1 MREELAKFEIGEV
14 MLSYL
19 HVKNL
24 ALIEE
29 AEIDFSE
36 GLNILTGETG
46 AGKSIVIGSVS
57 LALGG
62 KFSRDMLR
70 EGADYGLVELVFQVT
85 RESQQKRLLELGVI
99 LEEDQVIISRKILD
113 KRSINKINGETVSL
127 SQLKEAASVLIDIHG
142 QHEHQ
147 SLLQRKKHLEILDE
161 FSKEELGPVKEELS
175 QAYHHWRE
183 LSEKQREARLD
194 EESRLREISLLEFQL
209 HEIEEACPELGEDEV
224 LEQQYRRMT
233 HGKRIL
239 EAAGAAY
246 SMTGYE
252 EPQAAGG
259 MLGHALRELQSVAD
273 YDEELSPL
281 LDQLTD
287 IDALLNDFNR
297 DMAEY
302 LTSLEFSSETF
313 YQTEERLNTLNQL
326 KAKYGKTLEEVF
338 AWQEKSR
345 ERLERLLDYDGYLA
359 RLEGELEEEEKR
371 LSKLCHEASEI
382 RKRGAKR
389 LCGAIREHLVD
400 LNFLDVKFEM
410 HFEALEGY
418 TALGRDDVEFLIS
431 VNPGEPLRPLMKIAS
446 GGELSRIMLAIKTV
460 LADKDDIDA
469 VIFDE
474 IDVGI
479 SGRTAQRVSEKMML
493 IGKTRQVI
501 CITHLAQIAAMADS
515 HYRIKKMVK
524 NGETRTEIR
533 KLKEAEEIEELARI
547 LGGAEITDAVMK
559 NAEEMKRLAEGK
571 KSHT

>member
-1 MREELAKFEIGEV
+1 
-14 MLSYL
+14 MLTHL

-46 AGKSIVIGSVS
+46 AGKSIVIGSVG
-57 LALGG
+57 LALGD
-62 KFSRDMLR
+62 KLSRDMIR
-70 EGADYGLVELVFQVT
+70 EGADYGLVELVFQVS
-85 RESQQKRLLELGVI
+85 RESQRKRLLELGVVP
-99 LEEDQVIISRKILD
+99 EEDQVIISRKILD
-113 KRSINKINGETVSL
+113 KRSMNRINGETVSL
-127 SQLKEAASVLIDIHG
+127 SQLKETASVLIDIHG

-147 SLLQRKKHLEILDE
+147 SLLQKKKHLEILDE
-161 FSKEELGPVKEELS
+161 FSKEELEPVKAELVKAYHRFKELS
-175 QAYHHWRE
+175 K
-183 LSEKQREARLD
+183 KQEEAKLD

-209 HEIEEACPELGEDEV
+209 DEIEKAGIVIGEDEE

-233 HGKRIL
+233 HGKRIM

-246 SMTGYE
+246 GMTGYE

-259 MLGHALRELQSVAD
+259 MIGHALRELQSVAS

-281 LDQLTD
+281 LEQLSD
-287 IDALLNDFNR
+287 IDGLLNDFNR

-302 LTSLEFSSETF
+302 LTSLEFSEETF
-313 YQTEERLNTLNQL
+313 YQTEERLNLLNQL
-326 KAKYGKTLEEVF
+326 KAKYGKTLEQVL
-338 AWQEKSR
+338 AWQEESR
-345 ERLERLLDYDGYLA
+345 ERLRQLLDYDAYL
-359 RLEGELEEEEKR
+359 LKLKEELEATEEE
-371 LSKLCHEASEI
+371 LSKLCDQATRI
-382 RKRGAKR
+382 RKKEAEK
-389 LCGAIREHLVD
+389 LCRKIREHLVD
-400 LNFLDVKFEM
+400 LNFLDVSFEM
-410 HFEALEGY
+410 QFEALPGY

-431 VNPGEPLRPLMKIAS
+431 VNPGEPMRPLMKIAS

-515 HYRIKKMVK
+515 HYRIEKLVN
-524 NGETRTEIR
+524 NGETRTQIR
-533 KLKEAEEIEELARI
+533 KLKKEEEIEELARI
-547 LGGAEITDAVMK
+547 LGGAKITDAVMK
-559 NAEEMKRLAEGK
+559 NAEEMKALADAK
-571 KSHT
+571 KSEK

>member
-1 MREELAKFEIGEV
+1 
-14 MLSYL
+14 MLIHL

-46 AGKSIVIGSVS
+46 AGKSIVIGSVG
-57 LALGG
+57 LALGD

-70 EGADYGLVELVFQVT
+70 EGADFGLVELVFQVS
-85 RESQQKRLLELGVI
+85 RESQRKRLLELGVI
-99 LEEDQVIISRKILD
+99 PEDDQVIISRKILD
-113 KRSINKINGETVSL
+113 KRSMNRINGETVSL

-147 SLLQRKKHLEILDE
+147 SLLQKKKHLEILDE
-161 FSKEELGPVKEELS
+161 FSKGELGPVKKEL
-175 QAYHHWRE
+175 AEIYKHWRE
-183 LSEKQREARLD
+183 LTEKQKEAELD

-209 HEIEEACPELGEDEV
+209 DEIEKAGLEPGEDEE

-239 EAAGAAY
+239 EAAGTAY
-246 SMTGYE
+246 AMTGYE
-252 EPQAAGG
+252 EPHAAGG
-259 MLGHALRELQSVAD
+259 AIGYALKELQGVSS

-281 LDQLTD
+281 LEQLSD
-287 IDALLNDFNR
+287 IDGLLNDFNR

-302 LTSLEFSSETF
+302 LTSLEFSEEDF
-313 YQTEERLNTLNQL
+313 YETEERLNLLNQL
-326 KAKYGKTLEEVF
+326 KAKYGKTLEQVLNR
-338 AWQEKSR
+338 QEESQK
-345 ERLERLLDYDGYLA
+345 RLERLLDYDAYL
-359 RLEGELEEEEKR
+359 LKLKEEVSVTEER
-371 LSKLCHEASEI
+371 LSKLCDQATEI
-382 RKRGAKR
+382 RKKGAKR
-389 LCGAIREHLVD
+389 LCQEIHEHLVD
-400 LNFLDVKFEM
+400 LNFLDVRFDMQFES
-410 HFEALEGY
+410 LPGY

-431 VNPGEPLRPLMKIAS
+431 VNPGEPMRPLMKIAS

-515 HYRIKKMVK
+515 HYRIEKTVE
-524 NGETRTEIR
+524 NGETRTRIR
-533 KLKEAEEIEELARI
+533 KLKKAEEIEELARI
-547 LGGAEITDAVMK
+547 LGGAKITDAVMK
-559 NAEEMKRLAEGK
+559 NAEEMKALADTK
-571 KSHT
+571 KSEEV

>member
-1 MREELAKFEIGEV
+1 
-14 MLSYL
+14 MLTHL

-46 AGKSIVIGSVS
+46 AGKSIVIGSVG
-57 LALGG
+57 LALGD
-62 KFSRDMLR
+62 KLSRDMIR
-70 EGADYGLVELVFQVT
+70 EGADYGLVELVFQVS
-85 RESQQKRLLELGVI
+85 RESQRKRLLELGVVP
-99 LEEDQVIISRKILD
+99 EEDQVIISRKILD
-113 KRSINKINGETVSL
+113 KRSMNRINGETVSL
-127 SQLKEAASVLIDIHG
+127 SQLKETASVLIDIHG

-147 SLLQRKKHLEILDE
+147 SLLQKKKHLEILDE
-161 FSKEELGPVKEELS
+161 FSKEELEPVKAELAKAYHRFKELS
-175 QAYHHWRE
+175 K
-183 LSEKQREARLD
+183 KQEEAKLD

-209 HEIEEACPELGEDEV
+209 DEIEKAGIVIGEDEE

-233 HGKRIL
+233 HGKRIM

-246 SMTGYE
+246 GMTGYE

-259 MLGHALRELQSVAD
+259 MIGHALRELQSVAS
-273 YDEELSPL
+273 YDGELSPL
-281 LDQLTD
+281 LEQLSD
-287 IDALLNDFNR
+287 IDGLLNDFNR

-302 LTSLEFSSETF
+302 LTSLEFSEETF
-313 YQTEERLNTLNQL
+313 YQTEERLNLLNQL
-326 KAKYGKTLEEVF
+326 KAKYGKTLEQVL
-338 AWQEKSR
+338 AWQEESQ
-345 ERLERLLDYDGYLA
+345 ERLKQLLDYDAYL
-359 RLEGELEEEEKR
+359 LKLKEELEATEEE
-371 LSKLCHEASEI
+371 LSKLCDQATRI
-382 RKRGAKR
+382 RKKEAEK
-389 LCGAIREHLVD
+389 LCRKIREHLVD
-400 LNFLDVKFEM
+400 LNFLDVSFEM
-410 HFEALEGY
+410 QFEVLPGY

-431 VNPGEPLRPLMKIAS
+431 VNPGEPMRPLMKIAS

-515 HYRIKKMVK
+515 HYRIEKLVN
-524 NGETRTEIR
+524 NGETRTQIR
-533 KLKEAEEIEELARI
+533 KLKKEEEIEELARI
-547 LGGAEITDAVMK
+547 LGGAKITDAVMK
-559 NAEEMKRLAEGK
+559 NAEEMKALADAK
-571 KSHT
+571 KLEK